1 MLRSPSRQLYIF
13 CFLCKLRVPELYL
26 IGWIYF
32 RREIEWSA
40 TPVFPVPERLSQ
52 MARFL
57 RANYPDKH
65 KLLLPAVS
73 WSELLVNIFLGAS
86 LHMLLHHLK
95 LARSCLTR
103 VCCNSTINCR
113 RSTICKSTTSATTGR
128 QLLGLASWVA
138 GCLSDS
144 TVFASKRF
152 VCHPLL
158 NSLILG
164 ASFLMVIKTT
174 ASKNAHTLP
183 SKDCRDHSSPV
194 VC

>member
-1 MLRSPSRQLYIF
+1 M
-13 CFLCKLRVPELYL
+13 
-26 IGWIYF
+26 
-32 RREIEWSA
+32 
-40 TPVFPVPERLSQ
+40 
-52 MARFL
+52 
-57 RANYPDKH
+57 
-65 KLLLPAVS
+65 
-73 WSELLVNIFLGAS
+73 
-86 LHMLLHHLK
+86 HMLLHHLK

-103 VCCNSTINCR
+103 VCCNFTINCR
-113 RSTICKSTTSATTGR
+113 RSTICQSTTSATTGR

-164 ASFLMVIKTT
+164 ASFLMVIETT

-183 SKDCRDHSSPV
+183 SKDCRDCSSPV
-194 VC
+194 VCQSWNIHFNKLGQLHCLCTDWLASTLWLPVVFAFAICQSLIPKKRSFTFFHSYHHVHNPAVFQ